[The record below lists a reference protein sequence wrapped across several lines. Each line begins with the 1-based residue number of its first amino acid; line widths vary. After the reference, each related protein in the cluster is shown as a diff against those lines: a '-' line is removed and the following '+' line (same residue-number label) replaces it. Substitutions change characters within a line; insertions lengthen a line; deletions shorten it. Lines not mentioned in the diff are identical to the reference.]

1 MCVCVCVCVCVCLCL
16 CLCVCVCVCVCSL
29 CSSYLHLNIYI
40 YIFLQVLSAS
50 RPEKKLIGWTTEPTR
65 RHGEQQPPPLTPPE
79 SNSVPTQAKVH
90 SKPRG
95 FLASLLGRG
104 SRGRRAEN
112 KKKPVGYSSNN
123 ATVTPL
129 KDPNLP
135 PSGFPSAEVAATASM
150 SRRDFAARGHVSLE
164 PGVQT
169 RGLGTG
175 SAVGDQRY
183 SRNGEPAA
191 VVNSHGGGGLGSGS
205 KYNSGVDALTI
216 TESSVHGEATRL
228 HKGAPASS
236 SAAGYVASLTRDVES
251 GKRKTLPA
259 STDLN
264 LTVTGTVPNPRDDT
278 EQFATVP
285 EQQQLPHETAPTS
298 RMSDKE
304 HRDNAGTE
312 LDFLRGKAKHKEP
325 EAKTSAKP
333 PPVPSTAR
341 RKVWEGW
348 GDGVDAF
355 IDFERD
361 PNVEVPLD
369 PHLSAQLDFER
380 DPNLEVPLDPH
391 LSSQLGF
398 EREPNIEAPLLS
410 TPSSQLGFERHP
422 NAEGPSSESHLSAQL
437 DVEHDTNLEGTFT
450 SPRRSSQPDFEH
462 GLNLE
467 VPPLDSHV
475 SQRPDSEREPG
486 ESGPLQ
492 DSDRIYEVLVKQQV
506 PETCASVAP
515 TSELAS
521 LPISTSRKPQSRA
534 ADAERVTQSSRD
546 EAALERS
553 PASSD
558 AVTPHPLKCAGSE
571 ARVSAS
577 TQTLVSK

>member
-1 MCVCVCVCVCVCLCL
+1 
-16 CLCVCVCVCVCSL
+16 
-29 CSSYLHLNIYI
+29 
-40 YIFLQVLSAS
+40 
-50 RPEKKLIGWTTEPTR
+50 
-65 RHGEQQPPPLTPPE
+65 
-79 SNSVPTQAKVH
+79 
-90 SKPRG
+90 
-95 FLASLLGRG
+95 
-104 SRGRRAEN
+104 
-112 KKKPVGYSSNN
+112 
-123 ATVTPL
+123 
-129 KDPNLP
+129 
-135 PSGFPSAEVAATASM
+135 M
-150 SRRDFAARGHVSLE
+150 SRRDFAARGHVSLA
-164 PGVQT
+164 PGVQSH
-169 RGLGTG
+169 GLGTG
-175 SAVGDQRY
+175 SAVGDLRY
-183 SRNGEPAA
+183 SRNGESSA
-191 VVNSHGGGGLGSGS
+191 SHGGGGLGSGS

-216 TESSVHGEATRL
+216 TESSVHGEATRR
-228 HKGAPASS
+228 HKGTPAS
-236 SAAGYVASLTRDVES
+236 SAAGYVASLTLDVES
-251 GKRKTLPA
+251 GKHTIPPA
-259 STDLN
+259 SNDLN
-264 LTVTGTVPNPRDDT
+264 LAVTGTVPNPRDDT
-278 EQFATVP
+278 EQFATVA
-285 EQQQLPHETAPTS
+285 EQQLPHEAALIS
-298 RMSDKE
+298 RMSSKE
-304 HRDNAGTE
+304 HPDNAGTE

-341 RKVWEGW
+341 RKVWDGW

-361 PNVEVPLD
+361 PNLEVPLD

-380 DPNLEVPLDPH
+380 DPNLEVPLDPN

-398 EREPNIEAPLLS
+398 ESEPNIEAPLLS
-410 TPSSQLGFERHP
+410 TPSAQLGFERHP

-437 DVEHDTNLEGTFT
+437 DVEHDTNPEGTFA
-450 SPRRSSQPDFEH
+450 SPRRSLQPDFEH

-475 SQRPDSEREPG
+475 SSRPDSERGPG

-492 DSDRIYEVLVKQQV
+492 DSDPVYEVLVKHQT
-506 PETCASVAP
+506 PETCTTVVP

-553 PASSD
+553 PA
-558 AVTPHPLKCAGSE
+558 VTPHPLKCAGSE

>member
-1 MCVCVCVCVCVCLCL
+1 MGVGVGG
-16 CLCVCVCVCVCSL
+16 CSL
-29 CSSYLHLNIYI
+29 SFSYLHFKKSFILFLFFVYV
-40 YIFLQVLSAS
+40 FLQVLSAS

-65 RHGEQQPPPLTPPE
+65 RHGQQPPPPPPPE

-104 SRGRRAEN
+104 GRGRRAEN
-112 KKKPVGYSSNN
+112 KKKSVGHSSNN
-123 ATVTPL
+123 VTVTSL

-135 PSGFPSAEVAATASM
+135 PSGFPSAEVVATASM
-150 SRRDFAARGHVSLE
+150 SRRDFAALGHVNLA

-175 SAVGDQRY
+175 SAIGDLRY
-183 SRNGEPAA
+183 SRNGESAA

-216 TESSVHGEATRL
+216 SESSVHGEATRR

-236 SAAGYVASLTRDVES
+236 SAAAAGYVASLTRDVES
-251 GKRKTLPA
+251 GKQKIPPA
-259 STDLN
+259 SNDLN
-264 LTVTGTVPNPRDDT
+264 LASTGTVPNPRDDI
-278 EQFATVP
+278 EQFAPVP
-285 EQQQLPHETAPTS
+285 EQQQLPHEAAS
-298 RMSDKE
+298 IRRMSDKE
-304 HRDNAGTE
+304 HPDNAGTE
-312 LDFLRGKAKHKEP
+312 LDFLRGKAELKEL

-361 PNVEVPLD
+361 PNLEVPLD

-398 EREPNIEAPLLS
+398 EREPKIDAPLLS

-422 NAEGPSSESHLSAQL
+422 NAEAPSSESHRSAQL
-437 DVEHDTNLEGTFT
+437 HVEHHTNPEGTFA
-450 SPRRSSQPDFEH
+450 SPRRSSQPDFER

-475 SQRPDSEREPG
+475 SQRPDPERGPG
-486 ESGPLQ
+486 ESGLQ
-492 DSDRIYEVLVKQQV
+492 DSDPVYEVLVKQQT
-506 PETCASVAP
+506 PETCTPVAP

-534 ADAERVTQSSRD
+534 ADAQRVTQSLRD

-553 PASSD
+553 HASSD
-558 AVTPHPLKCAGSE
+558 VVTPHPLKCAGSE

-577 TQTLVSK
+577 TQTEVSK